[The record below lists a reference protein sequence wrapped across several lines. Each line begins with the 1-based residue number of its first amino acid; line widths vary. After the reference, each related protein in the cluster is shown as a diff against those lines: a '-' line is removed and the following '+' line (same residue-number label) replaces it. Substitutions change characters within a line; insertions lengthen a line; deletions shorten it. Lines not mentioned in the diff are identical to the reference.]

1 MKKQSISFEK
11 VKNFSTDQI
20 VGQVVRTSNYGMF
33 RKLDGN
39 RGLNGRHI
47 KIKKSIEA
55 NGYIMSPIIINENYQ
70 IIDGQGRME
79 ALKMLEMPIDY
90 IVVPGLGIEAC
101 IAMNA
106 YSSAWKI
113 QDYVDTYV
121 SFGNENYI
129 RFDKLYKA
137 HTHIGL
143 QGLASIALGLYG
155 DGLKSFGKYSLKNVQ
170 EGRLE
175 MSEKTFYDADIKC
188 NYIDRFYIVLKGVG
202 GNFRYWALAL
212 SFCYSLD
219 IIQNE
224 RLYNQVIKMASQMH
238 PCTNVKSALQEL
250 EVVYNYKNKA
260 KVYIYTEYDRMLCE
274 SRQGYKKR
282 WGKNSNLNK

>member
-39 RGLNGRHI
+39 RGLNGRHL

-55 NGYIMSPIIINENYQ
+55 NGYIMSPIIINENHQ
-70 IIDGQGRME
+70 IIDGQGRVE
-79 ALKMLEMPIDY
+79 ALKMLGMPIDY
-90 IVVPGLGIEAC
+90 VVAPGLGIEAC

-106 YSSAWKI
+106 YSSAWKV

-121 SFGNENYI
+121 SFGNENYV
-129 RFDKLYKA
+129 RLDKLSKS
-137 HTHIGL
+137 HVGIGL
-143 QGLASIALGLYG
+143 QGITSIALGLYG
-155 DGLKSFGKYSLKNVQ
+155 GKCNTHGKNSIKTVQ
-170 EGRLE
+170 EGHFE
-175 MSEKTFYDADIKC
+175 MSEKMFYEADLKC
-188 NYIDRFYIVLKGVG
+188 NYIDRFYTVLRGVG
-202 GNFRYWALAL
+202 GHFKYWALAI

-274 SRQGYKKR
+274 SRQGYQKR
-282 WGKNSNLNK
+282 WGRKQQT